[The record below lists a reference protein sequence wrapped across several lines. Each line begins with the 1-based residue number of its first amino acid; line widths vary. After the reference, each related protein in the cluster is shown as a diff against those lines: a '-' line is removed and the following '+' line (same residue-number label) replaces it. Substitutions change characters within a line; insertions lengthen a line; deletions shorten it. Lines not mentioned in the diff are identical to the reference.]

1 MFNNAIVIPIIFI
14 LCEHISI
21 YVVYT
26 PSQNKEGL
34 KMKTKM
40 LVPIMFLFLFTVL
53 TAQENNQKSVAIT
66 VYNNNLGVVKDLR
79 SIDISSGIST
89 IKLTD
94 VAQHIDPTS
103 VHIGIDGEVLE
114 QNYQYDLVSIDKILK
129 KYLDKNIQL
138 INEKG
143 ELLEGK
149 LLTAN
154 SNQIVLQKA
163 NGGLLMLP
171 NTNKYQISVGELP
184 NGLITKPTLV
194 WMVKS
199 KKSGKQDVEVSYQT
213 SGMNW
218 HAEYVVVLNKDDTKL
233 DLNSWVSV
241 DNNSGATF
249 KNAKLKLIA
258 GNVNLVKPQYNRRQ
272 YKGRELASMAMDVVP
287 APQFEEK
294 AFFEYHIYNLQR
306 PTTLSNNE
314 TKQISLFDAQNVKA
328 NKKYLY
334 KNGSYS
340 NGKVAVIIEFKNS
353 KENNLN
359 VPMPKGKVRVYKS
372 DGDAIEFIGEDLIDH
387 TAKKETIKLKIGE
400 AFDITVKEIQTE
412 HRKISQRVYEQEYE
426 ITIKNRKDEK
436 IVVDVERWL
445 GINWKILSSSLDF
458 KKLTSQSILF
468 KVPVKADSK
477 TVLKYKIRYSN

>member
-1 MFNNAIVIPIIFI
+1 
-14 LCEHISI
+14 
-21 YVVYT
+21 
-26 PSQNKEGL
+26 
-34 KMKTKM
+34 MKIK
-40 LVPIMFLFLFTVL
+40 LFTVIIIL
-53 TAQENNQKSVAIT
+53 SIFSLLVAQESNQKSVAIT

-79 SIDISSGIST
+79 SIDIASGIST

-171 NTNKYQISVGELP
+171 NTSKYQISVGNLP
-184 NGLITKPTLV
+184 DGLITKPTLV

-199 KKSGKQDVEVSYQT
+199 KNSGKQDVEVSYQT

-218 HAEYVVVLNKDDTKL
+218 HAEYVVVLNEDDTKL

-258 GNVNLVKPQYNRRQ
+258 GDVNLIKPHHNRRQ
-272 YKGRELASMAMDVVP
+272 LKNVNYMVADAVP
-287 APQFEEK
+287 SPQFEEK

-314 TKQISLFDAQNVKA
+314 TKQISLFDAENVTA
-328 NKKYLY
+328 NKKYFY
-334 KNGSYS
+334 KGGSYYGNNS
-340 NGKVAVIIEFKNS
+340 KGKVAVIIEFKNN
-353 KENNLN
+353 KANNLN

-387 TAKKETIKLKIGE
+387 TSKKETIKLKIGE
-400 AFDITVKEIQTE
+400 AFDITVKDIQTE
-412 HRKISQRVYEQEYE
+412 YNKISNRVYEQEYE
-426 ITIKNRKDEK
+426 VTIKNRKDEK
-436 IVVDVERWL
+436 IVVNVERSL
-445 GINWKILSSSLDF
+445 GVNWKILSSSLNF
-458 KKLTSQSILF
+458 EKLNSQNILF
-468 KVPVKADSK
+468 KVPVKADSE
-477 TVLKYKIRYSN
+477 TVLKYKVRYSN